1 MSNNSLVLATFIK
14 QMDEC
19 LADVI
24 RVYPNISKTDARFLK
39 CKMYFETLK
48 QTNPRLMIIT
58 WKMKINDKYKEQI
71 LAKDV
76 NFFVQKD
83 YQEDA
88 PELYNS
94 AVESAIQ
101 DLRTT
106 IRSMSD
112 ENVETA
118 MKYVQNLCKLAD
130 LYSVPA

>member
-24 RVYPNISKTDARFLK
+24 RVYPNICKTDARFLK

-58 WKMKINDKYKEQI
+58 WKMKINDKYKDQI

>member
-1 MSNNSLVLATFIK
+1 MSNNSLVLSTFIK

-24 RVYPNISKTDARFLK
+24 RVYPDICKTDARFLK

-48 QTNPRLMIIT
+48 QTNPRLMVLT
-58 WKMKINDKYKEQI
+58 WKSKINEKYKDQI

-76 NFFVQKD
+76 NFFIQKD

-88 PELYNS
+88 EEYYNS
-94 AVESAIQ
+94 TVESAIQ
-101 DLRTT
+101 DLRTV
-106 IRSMSD
+106 IRSMSQA
-112 ENVETA
+112 NIETA

-130 LYSVPA
+130 LYSVG